1 MSPGQALAWQVNQG
15 GALRHP
21 CQRGAVVG
29 EAPEAPAQA
38 RGVRGCASGDRG
50 ARPHLQTRVPRTGV
64 TCPETRLLF
73 ALERAVRVRSHVQW
87 LPALAAALCARV
99 RCPALTIL
107 HHSSDP
113 TPLLPAVDA
122 RACPAT
128 QAPRVSDVGVAT
140 TTTRSARAFQRA
152 AACSSNLQPRAGT
165 PRPRRPRPRL
175 ARAPTATCAA
185 ATLR

>member
-1 MSPGQALAWQVNQG
+1 MAGKSG
-15 GALRHP
+15 
-21 CQRGAVVG
+21 RGAPPPMSTRSRRRRSAG
-29 EAPEAPAQA
+29 SAGASA
-38 RGVRGCASGDRG
+38 RRARMRQWRQRCA
-50 ARPHLQTRVPRTGV
+50 ATPQTRVPRTGV